1 VNSPIEPT
9 TLYEIGGRCWARGA
23 PGFAEVIA
31 EAHARHLRARC
42 LCLPDTEGAE
52 MYVAR
57 LMEGYIVKRMPNTGS
72 HHATSCPSYEPPAEF
87 SGLGQL
93 MGTAIVEN
101 PATGETALKLDF
113 AMTKLPGRSTLPAA
127 ASASS
132 SVASQGPKLGLRAL
146 LHYLWDQ
153 AELTHWKPGFAARRT
168 WGTVR
173 KHLLQAAENKFTHG
187 HALLASLYIPEVFS
201 VEQREA
207 ITARRLRQWAHARPK
222 PGQPQPLMLLV
233 AEVKEIAPS
242 RYGHKAI
249 LKHIPDQ
256 AFALDE
262 PLYRRLGRCFE
273 QELSAWGTDG
283 DLHLLMIATFRV
295 DDAGVPSLVE
305 LSLML
310 ATAQWLPVEDGWEK
324 QLVGAMVRNG
334 RSFIKGLRYNEAPD
348 QPLVAASL
356 LDCGDAPRPLLIAR
370 DHGQSDHTPPDF
382 MVQTTHGDTPLWRW
396 NPTDC
401 DMPALPP
408 QRHSQPATPL
418 P

>member
-1 VNSPIEPT
+1 MNTAVASDAA
-9 TLYEIGGRCWARGA
+9 YAIGDHTWARGA
-23 PGFAEVIA
+23 PGFADAIA
-31 EAHARHLRARC
+31 QAHEHHLRPHC
-42 LCLPDTEGAE
+42 LCQPGGPGID

-57 LMEGYIVKRMPNTGS
+57 VLNGYNVKRMPNTGS
-72 HHATSCPSYEPPAEF
+72 QHATSCPSYEPPAEF

-93 MGTAIVEN
+93 VGTAIVEN

-113 AMTKLPGRSTLPAA
+113 AMTKLPGRTTLPAA
-127 ASASS
+127 AGNSS

-153 AELTHWKPGFAARRT
+153 AELTHWKTGFAGRRT

-201 VEQREA
+201 VEQCEA

-233 AEVKEIAPS
+233 AEVKEIVPS

-262 PLYRRLGRCFE
+262 ALYRRLGRCFE
-273 QELSAWGTDG
+273 QELAAWGTDG

-324 QLVGAMVRNG
+324 QLVGALVRNG
-334 RSFIKGLRYNEAPD
+334 RCFIKGLRYNEAPN

-356 LDCGDAPRPLLIAR
+356 LDCGEAPRPLLITR
-370 DHGQSDHTPPDF
+370 DRGQSDLIPPDF
-382 MVQTTHGDTPLWRW
+382 MAQTTRGDTPLWRW
-396 NPTDC
+396 NPTDG
-401 DMPALPP
+401 DMPTLPP
-408 QRHSQPATPL
+408 KRHCQPATAL

>member
-1 VNSPIEPT
+1 MPDFPE
-9 TLYEIGGRCWARGA
+9 A
-23 PGFAEVIA
+23 IA
-31 EAHARHLRARC
+31 KAHANHLRPRC
-42 LCLPDTEGAE
+42 LCQQGASGIE

-57 LMEGYIVKRMPNTGS
+57 RSDGYVIKRMPNTGS
-72 HHATSCPSYEPPAEF
+72 QHATICPSYEPPAEF

-93 MGTAIVEN
+93 VGTAIIEN

-113 AMTKLPGRSTLPAA
+113 PMTKLPGRSTLPAA

-132 SVASQGPKLGLRAL
+132 SVAAQGQKLGLRAL

-153 AELTHWKPGFAARRT
+153 AELTHWKPGFAGRRT

-207 ITARRLRQWAHARPK
+207 ITARRLRQWARARPK
-222 PGQPQPLMLLV
+222 PGQPQPLLLLV
-233 AEVKEIAPS
+233 AEVKEIVPS

-262 PLYRRLGRCFE
+262 ALYRRLARCFD

-310 ATAQWLPVEDGWEK
+310 ATAQWLPMEDVWEK
-324 QLVGAMVRNG
+324 QLVGALVRNG
-334 RSFIKGLRYNEAPD
+334 RCFIKGLRYNEAPD
-348 QPLVAASL
+348 QPMVAASL

-370 DHGQSDHTPPDF
+370 DHGQSKHIPPDF
-382 MVQTTHGDTPLWRW
+382 MAQTTRGDTPLWQW
-396 NPTDC
+396 NLAAG
-401 DMPALPP
+401 DMPTLPP
-408 QRHSQPATPL
+408 QQHRQPATPL